1 MSITLKTK
9 VHFLYA
15 TVLVIV
21 LQLKY
26 RPIYE
31 RNSNS
36 VALVVSSAQHDSM
49 DVAQPMRS
57 LGNWPSGS
65 TFLSSVTRLRGREK
79 KRSYFCMSNAYMKM
93 IMEDW
98 WNDTDKRKLKY

>member
-9 VHFLYA
+9 VHLLYA

-26 RPIYE
+26 RPTYE

-36 VALVVSSAQHDSM
+36 VAMVVFSAQHDSM
-49 DVAQPMRS
+49 YVAQRMR
-57 LGNWPSGS
+57 LIGNWPSGS
-65 TFLSSVTRLRGREK
+65 TFLSSVTQLRGRK
-79 KRSYFCMSNAYMKM
+79 KKKLFLYEQRVY
-93 IMEDW
+93 ED
-98 WNDTDKRKLKY
+98 DYGGLVE